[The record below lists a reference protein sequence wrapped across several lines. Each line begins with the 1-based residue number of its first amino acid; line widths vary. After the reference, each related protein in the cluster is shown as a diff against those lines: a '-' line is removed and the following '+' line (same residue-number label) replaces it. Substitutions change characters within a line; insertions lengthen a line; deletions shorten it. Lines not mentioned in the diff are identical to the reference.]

1 MNNKKPGAAGLRVA
15 QTRSMRRRIAA
26 LLRAAHRVVG
36 LRRKRLA
43 LGFLTGSGSRIPG
56 GTAVVAGGVVAM
68 LTSTMALTPL
78 PALANVIS
86 TTGTC
91 NSGSGGTVGRIA
103 TGGTGNGAGGI
114 GYPTAGGSGT
124 YALAAGCNATVDV
137 SVLGG
142 TAYGGFATVTGQGG
156 IAVGFNSQ
164 AGTWSLAAG
173 LEARATSAGS
183 TAVGFGSQALSA
195 NAIAIGG
202 AGGNGTTALS
212 VANSTIAN
220 APGSIAIGANA
231 SRGAQTGGA
240 DSIAIGGQ
248 STVASGAT
256 SGIALGRGATV
267 SAAATNGIAQ
277 GDGASAQSA
286 NDVAIGRSAAT
297 ASGSSGSNIALGDG
311 AVAGSGTA
319 ANAIAIG
326 KGAQAT
332 GVSSLSI
339 GTGNKVSG
347 ANSGAIGDPT
357 TITGA
362 GSYSLGNNN
371 TINAN
376 KAFVVGSNVTVAT
389 GLDGSIVLGDG
400 STIAAPSGTG
410 YATGAAAPAAQMS
423 IGAAGTERRITNLAA
438 GSAATDAVNVSQLGK
453 IASNTANT
461 TGGSYDAAGT
471 YTAPTFSVGGTAR
484 TNLAAAV
491 NAQDAIV
498 QNQGGTTASTL
509 GAGAT
514 YTASTG
520 AISGFSQPINGV
532 STTGAVGATSNQT
545 TVGAALGALNTDM
558 VNTANIAVKY
568 DSAGGSTVTL
578 GATGGAGAPVAGVK
592 ITNLQAGTLSASSTD
607 AVNGSQLFATNS
619 NVTTLTNNV
628 TNGTIG
634 PVQQTTVANSLV
646 LVEPGKTGGNPG
658 AAQTL
663 GNVAAGVQNSS
674 SLQAVNASQLFTAG
688 RSVAT
693 VLGGGA
699 TYNPGV
705 QVSVTGF
712 SQPINGID
720 AVGAVTAPT
729 SQTTVAGALTALNN
743 NVANTANIA
752 VKYDSAT
759 SPGQIT
765 LGATGGT
772 LPAGQG
778 TVKITNLQAGTLSAS
793 STDAVNGSQLFA
805 TNSNVTTL
813 TNNVTT
819 GAIGPVQQT
828 GAANQLALVEPG
840 KTGAAPGAAQTLT
853 NVAAGALSAT
863 STDAVNGGQLFATN
877 TNVTNLAGS
886 VTNLTGNIDKL
897 GSTTASTLGAG
908 ATYDPAT
915 GKISTFSQPITNITP
930 SGTVGTTVG
939 QTTVAGALTALDA
952 NTTNLAN
959 NLTSGTIGPVQRTT
973 TANQLT
979 LVAPTGSAGTP
990 GAAQTLSNLA
1000 AGAVSGTSTD
1010 AINGSQLFGVS
1021 QSMATH
1027 LGGGSTVNTDGTVSA
1042 PAYTIGTTTYS
1053 NVGSALTAINTTGIK
1068 YFHANSTLS
1077 DSTATGTNSVAIGP
1091 NAVASNAGDVALGSG
1106 STTAAAVGT
1115 ASTTINGTT
1124 YTFAGAAPSSTVSV
1138 GAAGVKRTITN
1149 VAAGRL
1155 SASSTDAING
1165 SQLYATNQAAGALGT
1180 QVTNLGSSTATALG
1194 GGASSSATGTV
1205 SAPTYNVS
1213 GGSYSNVGD
1222 ALTAVDG
1229 TASKGWNLQANG
1241 DAATQVKPGN
1251 TVQLVDGQNIK
1262 VTRNGADV
1270 TIATAPNLTADSLTI
1285 NGGPVISSTG
1295 ITNLAPGALNAT
1307 STDAVNGSQLFA
1319 TNQNLTGQTTN
1330 LNNLGMTTAST
1341 LGAGAAYDPATG
1353 KVAGFSQ
1360 SITSINPDGTIGT
1373 TTGQTTVAGA
1383 LTALDANTTNLANNL
1398 TSGTIGP
1405 VQRTA
1410 TPNQLALIAPG
1421 GSASA
1426 PGAAQRL
1433 TNLAAGAVAATS
1445 TDGVNGSQ
1453 LFGMSQSVAT
1463 NLGGGSA
1470 VNPDGTVSAPSYTIG
1485 TTTYG
1490 NVGSALAA
1498 INTSGIKYFHA
1509 NSTLA
1514 DSQAT
1519 GTDSVAIG
1527 PQAVATN
1534 AGDVAL
1540 GKGSVTAATVGT
1552 TGTTIAGTAYSFA
1565 GTTPSSTVSVGAVG
1579 AERTITNVAAG
1590 RLSNT
1595 STDAVNGSQL
1605 FAANQAIDALGTQA
1619 TTNLNNLGTTTAST
1633 LGAGATYDPATGK
1646 ISAFSQ
1652 PITNITT
1659 SGAVG
1664 TTVGQTT
1671 VAGALTAL
1679 DANTTNLANNLTSGT
1694 IGPVQ
1699 RTATPNQLTLVAPA
1713 GSASTPGAA
1722 QTLSNLAAGVAATDA
1737 VNVSQLQAVQ
1747 TLGNAYRNVNS
1758 VRTGA
1763 NSNDGSNSGAVGQD
1777 AMAFGVGVRASG
1789 TGALAIGGMDNN
1801 PSGPASY
1808 ISANAAGNR
1817 SVAIGVGATTG
1828 IAALNGIAIGS
1839 GSVANAPSA
1848 IYIGT
1853 GAGQSATGND
1863 NSIGIGASAGNAQSG
1878 LTNLSVGVNAGAS
1891 SSGQRNTYVGSLNT
1905 AGKVTGDFNTAI
1917 GSQAM
1922 FSSVGSTG
1930 SSNTAVGMQ
1939 AGQNINGNT
1948 NTVLGAFSGRFVTGS
1963 DNVAVG
1969 NNAGSGITASGT
1981 VSIGRQAMA
1990 SAAGAIAIGTD
2001 SAASLSNSV
2010 VLGNASTDRA
2020 ATTVTGTTI
2029 GGQAYTFAGAGS
2041 VANGVVSVG
2050 AAGKERQI
2058 INLAAGEISATSTDA
2073 INGSQLFATNTAV
2086 INIANGATGTVQR
2099 TPAANEL
2106 ALVAPGGSGAA
2117 PGAAQTLTNLAPG
2130 ALSATSTDA
2139 VNGSQLFAANATIT
2153 TLTSNVANLGSTT
2166 ANTLGGSAAYDS
2178 ATGAI
2183 SGFSQPI
2190 NGISTTGAVATSTP
2204 QTTVGE
2210 ALAALNSNAVNLANI
2225 AVKYDA
2231 VGGNTI
2237 TLGATGGAGGPAGG
2251 VKIANLMAGT
2261 ADSDAVNVGQL
2272 KAITPHYLS
2281 VNDGNQVRGNYD
2293 NKGATGIYGIAI
2305 VAIGKD
2311 AAAQGSHTVAI
2322 GMSAGSGSSSPGSIA
2337 NVAIGADSGRDVS
2350 GQVNTAVGYAAG
2362 TTVNG
2367 TGNVATG
2374 TSSGLSVTGD
2384 YNAAFG
2390 SQSGSIVVGFNNL
2403 AMGTNAGF
2411 TVSGSLN
2418 TASGANSG
2426 QNVAGDRNS
2435 AMGPFAG
2442 RFVTGSDNVALGTN
2456 AGSDI
2461 TADRTIS
2468 IGRLAMASAADAVA
2482 IGTGSIASAS
2492 GAISIGKGNIVSGIG
2507 SAAIGDP
2514 NTVSGSGSYAIG
2526 NNNTIAQNNSFV
2538 LGNTVTTTQANS
2550 VVLGNA
2556 SADRAATTVTGATIG
2571 GQTYSFAGAGS
2582 AANGVVSV
2590 GGVGTERQ
2598 IVNLAAGELSA
2609 TSTDAVNGSQ
2619 LFATNQAVTSI
2630 ANGATG
2636 PVQRTTTAD
2645 QLALVAPGG
2654 SGAAPGAAQTLT
2666 NLAPGALNAISTDA
2680 VNGSQ
2685 LFATNTNVT
2694 TLTTNVTN
2702 LGSTTASTLGGG
2714 ATYDPATGKVAGFS
2728 QSITNINPNG
2738 TIGTT
2743 IGQTTVAGAL
2753 TALDGNTT
2761 NLANNLTNG
2770 AIGPVQRTVTPNQL
2784 TLVAPGGTAA
2794 APGAAQTLTNVAP
2807 GALNATSTD
2816 AVNGSQLFATNA
2828 YVTTLTTNAN
2838 NLGNTTAS
2846 TLGGGATYDPATGK
2860 VAGFSQ
2866 SITNVNPNGTIGTTI
2881 GQTTVAGALTALD
2894 VNTTN
2899 LANNLTNG
2907 AIGPVQRTVTPN
2919 QLTLVAPGGTAAAPG
2934 AAQTLTNLAPGA
2946 LNAASTDA
2954 VNGSQLFATN
2964 SSVTTLTTNTNNLGS
2979 TTASTLG
2986 GGATYDPATG
2996 KVAGFSQPITG
3007 IGTTG
3012 AVGVAANQTT
3022 VGDALAALNANA
3034 VNLANIAV
3042 KYDAAGGNT
3051 ITLGAT
3057 GGGGGPAGGVKIT
3070 NLTAG
3075 TLSATSTDAVN
3086 GSQLYATNQTVTN
3099 ISNGQVGAF
3108 GSNQATTKAQPV
3120 ASGTDALAGGFGAS
3134 ATGAASSVIGNNATD
3149 NGVANSTVMGNGASI
3164 VGGLTGSNV
3173 ALGQGSI
3180 VASNPVGTSST
3191 AVGGTTYN
3199 FAGANPAG
3207 TVSVGSVGAE
3217 RTVTNVAAGRLS
3229 AASTDAVNGSQLFA
3243 TNSAVDQLNTQVT
3256 NINNGAAGPVQ
3267 RTGTANQ
3274 LVLVAPGGSAAAPG
3288 AAQTLTNLAAGALS
3302 ATSTD
3307 AVTGSQLHATNQSLS
3322 NIQNGGGI
3330 KYFHANSTAADSQA
3344 VGVGSVAAGPQ
3355 SVATGASSVALGNG
3369 AAATN
3374 AGDVALGSGSTTAA
3388 AVGTASGT
3396 VNGTVYSY
3404 AGANPT
3410 STVSVGSAGSER
3422 TVTNVAA
3429 GRVTAMS
3436 TDAVNG
3442 SQLFAT
3448 NSAVNSLATSLGDGG
3463 QNAVRYD
3470 RDGSGQKTNTV
3481 TLLGGDPN
3489 APVLIKNVATGV
3501 ADSDAAN
3508 VGQVKAVSSAATT
3521 VANTYTDIQV
3531 GAALQTAVSYT
3542 NQVAAQTLQQANSY
3556 TDMRF
3561 GQLSQQIGEVQKEAR
3576 QAAAIGLAA
3585 SSLRY
3590 DERPGKLSAAVGGGV
3605 WKGYAAGSM
3614 GLGYTSR
3621 DQNVRANVSATTTGD
3636 AWGIGAGLSFT
3647 LN

>member
-1 MNNKKPGAAGLRVA
+1 M
-15 QTRSMRRRIAA
+15 
-26 LLRAAHRVVG
+26 
-36 LRRKRLA
+36 
-43 LGFLTGSGSRIPG
+43 
-56 GTAVVAGGVVAM
+56 
-68 LTSTMALTPL
+68 
-78 PALANVIS
+78 
-86 TTGTC
+86 
-91 NSGSGGTVGRIA
+91 
-103 TGGTGNGAGGI
+103 
-114 GYPTAGGSGT
+114 
-124 YALAAGCNATVDV
+124 
-137 SVLGG
+137 
-142 TAYGGFATVTGQGG
+142 
-156 IAVGFNSQ
+156 
-164 AGTWSLAAG
+164 
-173 LEARATSAGS
+173 
-183 TAVGFGSQALSA
+183 
-195 NAIAIGG
+195 
-202 AGGNGTTALS
+202 
-212 VANSTIAN
+212 
-220 APGSIAIGANA
+220 
-231 SRGAQTGGA
+231 
-240 DSIAIGGQ
+240 
-248 STVASGAT
+248 
-256 SGIALGRGATV
+256 
-267 SAAATNGIAQ
+267 
-277 GDGASAQSA
+277 
-286 NDVAIGRSAAT
+286 
-297 ASGSSGSNIALGDG
+297 
-311 AVAGSGTA
+311 
-319 ANAIAIG
+319 
-326 KGAQAT
+326 
-332 GVSSLSI
+332 
-339 GTGNKVSG
+339 
-347 ANSGAIGDPT
+347 
-357 TITGA
+357 
-362 GSYSLGNNN
+362 
-371 TINAN
+371 
-376 KAFVVGSNVTVAT
+376 
-389 GLDGSIVLGDG
+389 
-400 STIAAPSGTG
+400 
-410 YATGAAAPAAQMS
+410 
-423 IGAAGTERRITNLAA
+423 
-438 GSAATDAVNVSQLGK
+438 
-453 IASNTANT
+453 
-461 TGGSYDAAGT
+461 
-471 YTAPTFSVGGTAR
+471 
-484 TNLAAAV
+484 
-491 NAQDAIV
+491 
-498 QNQGGTTASTL
+498 
-509 GAGAT
+509 
-514 YTASTG
+514 
-520 AISGFSQPINGV
+520 
-532 STTGAVGATSNQT
+532 
-545 TVGAALGALNTDM
+545 
-558 VNTANIAVKY
+558 
-568 DSAGGSTVTL
+568 
-578 GATGGAGAPVAGVK
+578 
-592 ITNLQAGTLSASSTD
+592 
-607 AVNGSQLFATNS
+607 
-619 NVTTLTNNV
+619 
-628 TNGTIG
+628 
-634 PVQQTTVANSLV
+634 
-646 LVEPGKTGGNPG
+646 
-658 AAQTL
+658 
-663 GNVAAGVQNSS
+663 
-674 SLQAVNASQLFTAG
+674 
-688 RSVAT
+688 
-693 VLGGGA
+693 
-699 TYNPGV
+699 
-705 QVSVTGF
+705 
-712 SQPINGID
+712 
-720 AVGAVTAPT
+720 
-729 SQTTVAGALTALNN
+729 
-743 NVANTANIA
+743 
-752 VKYDSAT
+752 
-759 SPGQIT
+759 
-765 LGATGGT
+765 
-772 LPAGQG
+772 
-778 TVKITNLQAGTLSAS
+778 
-793 STDAVNGSQLFA
+793 
-805 TNSNVTTL
+805 
-813 TNNVTT
+813 
-819 GAIGPVQQT
+819 
-828 GAANQLALVEPG
+828 
-840 KTGAAPGAAQTLT
+840 
-853 NVAAGALSAT
+853 
-863 STDAVNGGQLFATN
+863 
-877 TNVTNLAGS
+877 
-886 VTNLTGNIDKL
+886 
-897 GSTTASTLGAG
+897 
-908 ATYDPAT
+908 
-915 GKISTFSQPITNITP
+915 
-930 SGTVGTTVG
+930 
-939 QTTVAGALTALDA
+939 
-952 NTTNLAN
+952 
-959 NLTSGTIGPVQRTT
+959 
-973 TANQLT
+973 
-979 LVAPTGSAGTP
+979 
-990 GAAQTLSNLA
+990 
-1000 AGAVSGTSTD
+1000 
-1010 AINGSQLFGVS
+1010 
-1021 QSMATH
+1021 
-1027 LGGGSTVNTDGTVSA
+1027 
-1042 PAYTIGTTTYS
+1042 
-1053 NVGSALTAINTTGIK
+1053 
-1068 YFHANSTLS
+1068 
-1077 DSTATGTNSVAIGP
+1077 
-1091 NAVASNAGDVALGSG
+1091 
-1106 STTAAAVGT
+1106 
-1115 ASTTINGTT
+1115 
-1124 YTFAGAAPSSTVSV
+1124 
-1138 GAAGVKRTITN
+1138 
-1149 VAAGRL
+1149 
-1155 SASSTDAING
+1155 
-1165 SQLYATNQAAGALGT
+1165 
-1180 QVTNLGSSTATALG
+1180 
-1194 GGASSSATGTV
+1194 
-1205 SAPTYNVS
+1205 
-1213 GGSYSNVGD
+1213 
-1222 ALTAVDG
+1222 
-1229 TASKGWNLQANG
+1229 
-1241 DAATQVKPGN
+1241 
-1251 TVQLVDGQNIK
+1251 
-1262 VTRNGADV
+1262 

-2305 VAIGKD
+2305 GVDAASIGVAGVAIGKD

>member
-1 MNNKKPGAAGLRVA
+1 MNSEKQGAAGLRGA
-15 QTRSMRRRIAA
+15 QTRSARRRIAA
-26 LLRAAHRVVG
+26 VLRAAHRVVG

-43 LGFLTGSGSRIPG
+43 LGVLAGSGSRVPG
-56 GTAVVAGGVVAM
+56 GTAVVVGGVVAM

-78 PALANVIS
+78 PARANVIS
-86 TTGTC
+86 ADGTC
-91 NSGSGGTVGRIA
+91 GSSGSNPTVGRIPMPN
-103 TGGTGNGAGGI
+103 TVNGPSGL
-114 GYPTAGGSGT
+114 GYPLAGGSGT
-124 YALAAGCNATVDV
+124 YSLAAGCSATVDV

-164 AGTWSLAAG
+164 AGTWSLAVG
-173 LEARATSAGS
+173 LETRATSAGS

-195 NAIAIGG
+195 NSIAIGG
-202 AGGNGTTALS
+202 AGGDGTTPLS

-220 APGSIAIGANA
+220 AAGSIAIGANA
-231 SRGAQTGGA
+231 SRGAQTGGT
-240 DSIAIGGQ
+240 DSIAVGGQ

-256 SGIALGRGATV
+256 SGIAIGRGATV
-267 SAAATNGIAQ
+267 SAAATYGVAQ
-277 GDGASAQSA
+277 GDGATAQSA
-286 NDVAIGRSAAT
+286 NDIALGRGAAT
-297 ASGSSGSNIALGDG
+297 ASGSTGSNIALGNG

-326 KGAQAT
+326 KGSQAT
-332 GVSSLSI
+332 GASSLSI
-339 GTGNKVSG
+339 GMGNKVSG

-410 YATGAAAPAAQMS
+410 YATGAAAPASQMS
-423 IGAAGTERRITNLAA
+423 VGAAGAERRITNLAA
-438 GSAATDAVNVSQLGK
+438 GSAATDAVNVSQLSK
-453 IASNTANT
+453 IAGNTAST

-471 YTAPTFSVGGTAR
+471 YTAPTLSVGGTAQA
-484 TNLAAAV
+484 NLAAAV

-498 QNQGGTTASTL
+498 QNQGSTTASTL

-520 AISGFSQPINGV
+520 AISGFSQPINSV

-545 TVGAALGALNTDM
+545 TVGAALGALNTDV

-578 GATGGAGAPVAGVK
+578 GATGGSGAPVAGVR
-592 ITNLQAGTLSASSTD
+592 ITNLTPGTLSASSTD
-607 AVNGSQLFATNS
+607 AVNGGQLFVTNS

-628 TNGTIG
+628 ANGTIG

-663 GNVAAGVQNSS
+663 GNLAAGVQNSS
-674 SLQAVNASQLFTAG
+674 SLQAVNASQLFTTG

-693 VLGGGA
+693 VLGGSA
-699 TYNPGV
+699 AYNPGI
-705 QVSVTGF
+705 QVGITGF

-720 AVGAVTAPT
+720 TVGTVNAPT

-743 NVANTANIA
+743 NTANTANIA

-759 SPGQIT
+759 SPAQIT

-778 TVKITNLQAGTLSAS
+778 TVKITNLTAGSAATDAVNVSQLQVVQTLGSAYRHVNSVRTGANSNDGSNSGATGQDAIAVGVGERASGAGALAIGGLDINPSGPPSYFSANAAGDRSIALGVSATAGVSAQDSIAIGSYSTASGAGTVYVGTGAGQGATGDNSIGIGASAGYNQSGLRNLSIGNGAGTLSSGQRNTYIGSLNTGMQVTGDFNTAIGSQALAS
-793 STDAVNGSQLFA
+793 STGSIGSQNTAIGMQAGQNTNGNSNTVIGAFAGRSVTGSDNIAVGNNAGSGIAAYNTISIGKGAYARADGAIAIGADSTASLSNSVVLGNASVDRAATAVTGTAIGGHTYSFAGAGSVANGVVSVGTAFRERQIINLAAGEISATSTDAINGSQLFA
-805 TNSNVTTL
+805 TNQAVDALGTQTTANV
-813 TNNVTT
+813 NN
-819 GAIGPVQQT
+819 
-828 GAANQLALVEPG
+828 
-840 KTGAAPGAAQTLT
+840 
-853 NVAAGALSAT
+853 
-863 STDAVNGGQLFATN
+863 
-877 TNVTNLAGS
+877 
-886 VTNLTGNIDKL
+886 L
-897 GSTTASTLGAG
+897 GSTTAGTLGAG
-908 ATYDPAT
+908 STYDPAT
-915 GKISTFSQPITNITP
+915 GKISAFNQPITNITS

-939 QTTVAGALTALDA
+939 QTTVAAALTALDA

-959 NLTSGTIGPVQRTT
+959 TLTSGTIGPVQRT
-973 TANQLT
+973 
-979 LVAPTGSAGTP
+979 
-990 GAAQTLSNLA
+990 
-1000 AGAVSGTSTD
+1000 
-1010 AINGSQLFGVS
+1010 
-1021 QSMATH
+1021 
-1027 LGGGSTVNTDGTVSA
+1027 
-1042 PAYTIGTTTYS
+1042 
-1053 NVGSALTAINTTGIK
+1053 
-1068 YFHANSTLS
+1068 
-1077 DSTATGTNSVAIGP
+1077 STA
-1091 NAVASNAGDVALGSG
+1091 
-1106 STTAAAVGT
+1106 
-1115 ASTTINGTT
+1115 
-1124 YTFAGAAPSSTVSV
+1124 
-1138 GAAGVKRTITN
+1138 
-1149 VAAGRL
+1149 
-1155 SASSTDAING
+1155 
-1165 SQLYATNQAAGALGT
+1165 
-1180 QVTNLGSSTATALG
+1180 
-1194 GGASSSATGTV
+1194 
-1205 SAPTYNVS
+1205 
-1213 GGSYSNVGD
+1213 
-1222 ALTAVDG
+1222 
-1229 TASKGWNLQANG
+1229 
-1241 DAATQVKPGN
+1241 
-1251 TVQLVDGQNIK
+1251 
-1262 VTRNGADV
+1262 
-1270 TIATAPNLTADSLTI
+1270 
-1285 NGGPVISSTG
+1285 
-1295 ITNLAPGALNAT
+1295 
-1307 STDAVNGSQLFA
+1307 
-1319 TNQNLTGQTTN
+1319 
-1330 LNNLGMTTAST
+1330 
-1341 LGAGAAYDPATG
+1341 
-1353 KVAGFSQ
+1353 
-1360 SITSINPDGTIGT
+1360 
-1373 TTGQTTVAGA
+1373 
-1383 LTALDANTTNLANNL
+1383 
-1398 TSGTIGP
+1398 
-1405 VQRTA
+1405 
-1410 TPNQLALIAPG
+1410 NQLALIASG

-1426 PGAAQRL
+1426 PGAAQTL
-1433 TNLAAGAVAATS
+1433 TNLAAGAVTATS
-1445 TDGVNGSQ
+1445 TDGINGGQ
-1453 LFGMSQSVAT
+1453 LFGASQSVAT
-1463 NLGGGSA
+1463 SLGGGSV
-1470 VNPDGTVSAPSYTIG
+1470 VNTDGTISAPSYTIG

-1490 NVGSALAA
+1490 NVGSALNA
-1498 INTSGIKYFHA
+1498 INTSGIKFFHA

-1519 GTDSVAIG
+1519 GTDSISVGPTALAGGDNSLALGKGARTAGGAAGGIALGNAAAVSAADGIAIGTGATSGATGSNIAIGSGNTAAIAGSAAGGAVAIG
-1527 PQAVATN
+1527 FGQRATGDGAVAIGDPNVAAGTGAVALGANNTAAGNVGGTIAANGAVAMGN
-1534 AGDVAL
+1534 ANTAIGQGSVALGNSSSVAAAGGVALGDTAKAQGGNGVALGSNATAANANDVAL
-1540 GKGSVTAATVGT
+1540 GSGAATAAAVGT
-1552 TGTTIAGTAYSFA
+1552 ASTTIAGKSYAFA
-1565 GTTPSSTVSVGAVG
+1565 GAAPTSTVSVGSLG
-1579 AERTITNVAAG
+1579 AERTITNLAAG
-1590 RLSNT
+1590 RLSAS

-1605 FAANQAIDALGTQA
+1605 FATNQAVDALGTQ
-1619 TTNLNNLGTTTAST
+1619 TTINLNNLGTTTAST

-1652 PITNITT
+1652 PITNITS

-1699 RTATPNQLTLVAPA
+1699 RTTTLNQLTLVAPT
-1713 GSASTPGAA
+1713 GSAGTPGAA

-1777 AMAFGVGVRASG
+1777 AIAVGVGVRASG

-1817 SVAIGVGATTG
+1817 SIALGVGATTG

-1878 LTNLSVGVNAGAS
+1878 LTNLSVGVNAGSS

-1905 AGKVTGDFNTAI
+1905 GGRVAGDFNTAI

-2029 GGQAYTFAGAGS
+2029 GGQTYTFAGAGS

-2086 INIANGATGTVQR
+2086 TNIASGATGTVQR

-2117 PGAAQTLTNLAPG
+2117 PGAVQTLTNLAPG
-2130 ALSATSTDA
+2130 ALNATSTEA
-2139 VNGSQLFAANATIT
+2139 VNGSQLFATNANVA
-2153 TLTSNVANLGSTT
+2153 TLTTNANNLGSTT
-2166 ANTLGGSAAYDS
+2166 ASTLGGGATYDP
-2178 ATGAI
+2178 ATGKVA
-2183 SGFSQPI
+2183 GFSQPI

-2204 QTTVGE
+2204 QTTVAD
-2210 ALAALNSNAVNLANI
+2210 ALAALNTNAVNLANI

-2237 TLGATGGAGGPAGG
+2237 TLGAIGGTGGPAGG

-2261 ADSDAVNVGQL
+2261 ADSDAANVGQL

-2305 VAIGKD
+2305 GADAASIGAAGVAMGKD
-2311 AAAQGSHTVAI
+2311 AAAHGSHTVAI

-2461 TADRTIS
+2461 TADRTVS

-2538 LGNTVTTTQANS
+2538 LGNSVTTTQANS

-2571 GQTYSFAGAGS
+2571 GTSYTFAGAGS
-2582 AANGVVSV
+2582 AANGVASV

-2630 ANGATG
+2630 ASGTTG
-2636 PVQRTTTAD
+2636 PVQRTPTAD

-2666 NLAPGALNAISTDA
+2666 NLAPGALNA
-2680 VNGSQ
+2680 
-2685 LFATNTNVT
+2685 
-2694 TLTTNVTN
+2694 
-2702 LGSTTASTLGGG
+2702 
-2714 ATYDPATGKVAGFS
+2714 
-2728 QSITNINPNG
+2728 
-2738 TIGTT
+2738 
-2743 IGQTTVAGAL
+2743 
-2753 TALDGNTT
+2753 
-2761 NLANNLTNG
+2761 
-2770 AIGPVQRTVTPNQL
+2770 
-2784 TLVAPGGTAA
+2784 
-2794 APGAAQTLTNVAP
+2794 
-2807 GALNATSTD
+2807 TSTD

-2828 YVTTLTTNAN
+2828 SVTSLTTNAN
-2838 NLGNTTAS
+2838 NLGSTTAS

-2866 SITNVNPNGTIGTTI
+2866 SITNVNPNGAIGTTI

-2907 AIGPVQRTVTPN
+2907 AIGPVQRTVAPN

-2934 AAQTLTNLAPGA
+2934 AAQTLTNLAPAA
-2946 LNAASTDA
+2946 LSATSTEA

-2964 SSVTTLTTNTNNLGS
+2964 VSVTSLATNANNLGS
-2979 TTASTLG
+2979 ATASTLG
-2986 GGATYDPATG
+2986 SGATYDPATG

-3007 IGTTG
+3007 ISTTG
-3012 AVGVAANQTT
+3012 AVGVAAKQTT

-3034 VNLANIAV
+3034 VNLANVAV

-3057 GGGGGPAGGVKIT
+3057 GGAGGPAGGVKIT

-3134 ATGAASSVIGNNATD
+3134 ATGAASSVVGNNATD
-3149 NGVANSTVMGNGASI
+3149 NGVANSTVMGNGAGI
-3164 VGGLTGSNV
+3164 AAGLTGSNV

-3180 VASNPVGTSST
+3180 VASNAVGTSSA

-3199 FAGANPAG
+3199 FAGAAPAG

-3256 NINNGAAGPVQ
+3256 SINNGAAGPVQ
-3267 RTGTANQ
+3267 RTGAANQ

-3355 SVATGASSVALGNG
+3355 SVATGTNSVALGNG
-3369 AAATN
+3369 TAATN

-3470 RDGSGQKTNTV
+3470 RDGTGQKTNTV

-3501 ADSDAAN
+3501 SDSDAAN
-3508 VGQVKAVSSAATT
+3508 VGQVKAVSAAATT
-3521 VANTYTDIQV
+3521 VANSYTDMQV

-3636 AWGIGAGLSFT
+3636 SWGIGAGLSFT